1 MKTHQMT
8 VSHRGDLVEQLLAE
22 GLVTAEQLEAVVHH
36 LAQHGGRLEDVVIER
51 GFVAEQDLLKFLAKV
66 HRTRFVVTQKLARV
80 DIDRALLELVP
91 RKVAEEL
98 QVFPILYE
106 ASGGVLSVVAANP
119 DDHELVPALRRY
131 TGVEDVKV
139 YVARPAGVRAAILK
153 HYNGELYAFAQL
165 DQSGK
170 QQYMTLLDLYERNA
184 SAFGSQ
190 VGPMPEPPRERTL
203 TEKELTRV
211 PAGRGGSAVS
221 RASFAEVSTVLVSLL
236 ENGRGELR
244 GHSVHVA
251 RMVRKLGERIR
262 LAPEEIHAAYIAAL
276 FHDVGKSSTY
286 HLTPLNVAVFESHR
300 TVAQKSHATPARLF
314 EAVPLDP
321 SAAAAI
327 QSMYERFDG
336 QGFPDGLAGKEIPL
350 GARLLSMVD
359 TYCDLTQNPRNPY
372 RRALTPA
379 EACEVLDRHR
389 NVIFDRNLID
399 LLRQTVTGDDLRA
412 RLLSERSGVLVI
424 DPDPEES
431 TVLELR
437 LLEEGFDVHAAR
449 SAEEALGMF
458 SRLSFE
464 TVIAETDLGDAE
476 GVEFLKRVRAGGQSW
491 SGVTWIFVTRDARRD
506 TVARGYE
513 AGASDFVIKP
523 APPEVLVAKVR
534 QMLAQKTSRS
544 PRGVAGSLSEM
555 GLPDVIQVLCQG
567 RKSGKLGLR
576 RGAEGGEVHFHEGV
590 VVNALWG
597 ALRGE
602 DAFYAMLSLSDG
614 EFTFDPTF
622 KATARVIATPVE
634 ALLLEGMRRL
644 DEARA

>member
-1 MKTHQMT
+1 MT
-8 VSHRGDLVEQLLAE
+8 GSPQSDLVEQLLSE
-22 GLVTAEQLEAVVHH
+22 GLVSNDQMEAMIHH
-36 LAQHGGRLEDVVIER
+36 LAQHGGRLEDVLIDR
-51 GFVAEQDLLKFLAKV
+51 GAVAEQDLLKFLAKV

-80 DIDRALLELVP
+80 DIDRGLLELVP
-91 RKVAEEL
+91 RDVAEAL

-106 ASGGVLSVVAANP
+106 ATGAVLSVVAANP
-119 DDHELVPALRRY
+119 GDAELVSALREC
-131 TGVEDVKV
+131 TGASDVKV

-165 DQSGK
+165 DQSGR

-203 TEKELTRV
+203 SEKELAR
-211 PAGRGGSAVS
+211 PAAPARGTSS
-221 RASFAEVSTVLVSLL
+221 RASLAEVATVLVSLL

-262 LAPEEIHAAYIAAL
+262 LAPEEIHAAYLAAL
-276 FHDVGKSSTY
+276 LHDVGKSSTY

-300 TVAQKSHATPARLF
+300 SVAQKSHDTPSRLF
-314 EAVPLDP
+314 ESVPLDAA
-321 SAAAAI
+321 SAAAI

-372 RRALTPA
+372 RRALSPA

-412 RLLSERSGVLVI
+412 KLLAERSGVLVL

-449 SAEEALGMF
+449 GAEEALGMF

-464 TVIAETDLGDAE
+464 TVIAETDLGE
-476 GVEFLKRVRAGGQSW
+476 VSGVELLRSVRESGQPWANVSW
-491 SGVTWIFVTRDARRD
+491 VFVTRDARRD
-506 TVARGYE
+506 TVAAGYE
-513 AGASDFVIKP
+513 AGASDYVIKP
-523 APPEVLVAKVR
+523 APPEVLIAKVR
-534 QMLAQKTSRS
+534 QLLAQKSARA

-555 GLPDVIQVLCQG
+555 ALPDVIQVLCQG
-567 RKSGKLGLR
+567 RKSGQLR
-576 RGAEGGEVHFHEGV
+576 IRSGSESGEVHFHDGA
-590 VVNALWG
+590 VVNALFASHRAEE
-597 ALRGE
+597 ALYE
-602 DAFYAMLSLSDG
+602 MLRLVEGD
-614 EFTFDPTF
+614 FTFDPTF
-622 KATARVIATPVE
+622 KASARVITTPVE